1 MKGTVG
7 DSEEKDPL
15 RKAGGW
21 EWGPLVI
28 KRLGWTP
35 DSPSPCVSARQQPGL
50 TAVQQLVLH
59 AVAL

>member
-21 EWGPLVI
+21 KRGPLMV
-28 KRLGWTP
+28 KQLSWAP
-35 DSPSPCVSARQQPGL
+35 DSPSRCVSARQQPGL